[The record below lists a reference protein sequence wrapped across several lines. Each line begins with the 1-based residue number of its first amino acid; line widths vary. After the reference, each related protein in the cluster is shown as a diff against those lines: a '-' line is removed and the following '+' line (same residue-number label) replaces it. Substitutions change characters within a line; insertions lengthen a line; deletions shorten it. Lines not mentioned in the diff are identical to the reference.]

1 LIVTGNSYAEEKL
14 VVIESEAKE
23 DNRKHAA
30 IGAEEVATMISR
42 VPEYVFIHTKTV
54 VFPIKM

>member
-1 LIVTGNSYAEEKL
+1 MIVTGNSYAEEKL

-30 IGAEEVATMISR
+30 IVAEEVATMISR
-42 VPEYVFIHTKTV
+42 VMWCV
-54 VFPIKM
+54 VWCDQLISRNTFM

>member
-1 LIVTGNSYAEEKL
+1 MIVTGNSYAEEKL

-30 IGAEEVATMISR
+30 IVAEDVATMILR
-42 VPEYVFIHTKTV
+42 V
-54 VFPIKM
+54 M